1 MPNTLQKTAMI
12 VAGGFLLAACEPTP
26 PEINYASSNVI
37 AISYEAYG
45 TTPTLTPQA
54 IDMAFE
60 HCRAQ
65 GNKFANYR
73 GVSVPNMLSAEEVHT
88 FVCETTKTDDNA
100 IIAAQNEQYMNAAI
114 AASTPLFTPAPAPR
128 STTCT
133 TIGFTTN
140 CNTF

>member
-1 MPNTLQKTAMI
+1 MLNLLQRTALYAT
-12 VAGGFLLAACEPTP
+12 AGLLLAACEPTP
-26 PEINYASSNVI
+26 AEVDYASANVI
-37 AISYEAYG
+37 AIRYEAYG

-54 IDMAFE
+54 IDMAVE

-88 FVCETTKTDDNA
+88 FVCETTKTDDNTV
-100 IIAAQNEQYMNAAI
+100 IAAQNEQYMNAAI
-114 AASTPLFTPAPAPR
+114 AASTPIFTPTPVPT

-140 CNTF
+140 CNSY